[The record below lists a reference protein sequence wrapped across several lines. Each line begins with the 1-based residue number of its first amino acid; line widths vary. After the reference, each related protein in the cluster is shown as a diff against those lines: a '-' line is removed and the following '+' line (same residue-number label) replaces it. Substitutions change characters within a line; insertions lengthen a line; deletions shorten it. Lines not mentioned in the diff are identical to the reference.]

1 MLGGNML
8 NIHFLKRDAP
18 LQMAIFDR
26 HRQDLGEEELRR
38 RCRTFLEVAMRPA
51 SFPANDRIGCCS
63 FQWIGLGENLQENP
77 IFNGKN
83 HGFL

>member
-1 MLGGNML
+1 MPRYRWPSS
-8 NIHFLKRDAP
+8 I
-18 LQMAIFDR
+18 AIAR
-26 HRQDLGEEELRR
+26 TLERR
-38 RCRTFLEVAMRPA
+38 AVDGRCRTFLEVAMRPA

-77 IFNGKN
+77 ISNGKN